1 MWFEIEWYSYGPMF
15 ECLVISWWNCLG
27 KNEDACSFWRRCV
40 TGRGF
45 WCFKSSCQV
54 HFLSLI
60 HLQLRDRCKLWGTAP
75 AQCLQ
80 TAMHPV
86 IMVMYTSSESINKS
100 LIKCFILY
108 VSLVMVVLCSN
119 RKISKKILD
128 WLICFQ
134 IIQASLQLITELRVT
149 LNYRSLFFPSSVLCT
164 GITDIHYHTWFAR
177 PRDSWTFTM
186 YSTNWAMFPASF
198 INLNCL
204 LFTGSARVRMLI

>member
-75 AQCLQ
+75 AQRLQ
-80 TAMHPV
+80 TAMHSV

-149 LNYRSLFFPSSVLCT
+149 LNYRSLCFSLPQYCVLGLQAYITTCSLQDPGIPEHLPCT
-164 GITDIHYHTWFAR
+164 LLTESCSQLHSLI
-177 PRDSWTFTM
+177 WTVFCSLAQLE
-186 YSTNWAMFPASF
+186 YG
-198 INLNCL
+198 C
-204 LFTGSARVRMLI
+204 